1 MSVALEPAGCVE
13 STTDGT
19 VALFTGADIAAITDG
34 VLSQGSPATA
44 VRRLW
49 TDSRTVRRG
58 DLFVALTGGRFDG
71 HRFVAEALR
80 NGAVGALVRY
90 GFKLPGTALLVGP
103 GGASAGTPPVV
114 IEVNEP
120 LRAFQ
125 DLARAHRRRFDMPV
139 VAVSGSN
146 GKTTTKDMIAAILA
160 ERFATLKT
168 EGNLNN
174 HIGVPQTLL
183 RLAARHEAAV
193 IEMGISGLGE
203 MARLCEIAAPTHGVL
218 TNVGPTHLETLGD
231 VRTVARAKGE
241 MLDALPARGTAVLNA
256 DDAFYDELCARV
268 RGRVRSFGFSRQADV
283 RALSVETQGPSST
296 TLRVGVR
303 GRARPFSV
311 SLAIAGAHNVANA
324 LAAVAA
330 GLAVGVG
337 EGAIRAGLARYRPAV
352 MRSEVRRWRG
362 VTVLNDCYNANPAS
376 MRAALRWLS
385 ESKGTG
391 RAIAVLGDMLEL
403 GGEAQ
408 QAHRDIG
415 AEAARLGMDYL
426 LTVGALA
433 ADIAHG
439 ALGEGMPPDRVV
451 TARDHGA
458 VAEWLKGM
466 LRKGDVMLLKGSRG
480 VRMEGILEELG

>member
-1 MSVALEPAGCVE
+1 MFGVQEMVE
-13 STTDGT
+13 I
-19 VALFTGADIAAITDG
+19 TGGRLVSGFSRKRA
-34 VLSQGSPATA
+34 
-44 VRRLW
+44 RRVW

-58 DLFVALTGGRFDG
+58 DLFVALAGRRFDG

-80 NGAVGALVRY
+80 KGAVGALVRH
-90 GFKLPGTALLVGP
+90 GFKLPGTALL
-103 GGASAGTPPVV
+103 
-114 IEVNEP
+114 IEVDEP

-125 DLARAHRRRFDMPV
+125 DLARAHRRRFDIPV

-160 ERFATLKT
+160 ERFTTLKT

-183 RLAARHEAAV
+183 RLASRHEAAV

-203 MARLCEIAAPTHGVL
+203 MARLCEIAEPTHGVL
-218 TNVGPTHLETLGD
+218 TNIGPTHLETLGD

-241 MLDALPARGTAVLNA
+241 MLDALPAGGTAVLNA
-256 DDAFYDELCARV
+256 DDAFYDELCVRV
-268 RGRVRSFGFSRQADV
+268 RGRVLSFGFSRRADV
-283 RALSVETQGPSST
+283 RALHVETQGPSST
-296 TLRVGVR
+296 RLRVGVR
-303 GRARPFSV
+303 DRARPFPV

-337 EGAIRAGLARYRPAV
+337 EGAIRAGLARYRPAG

-376 MRAALRWLS
+376 MRAALRWLT
-385 ESKGTG
+385 EAKGTG

-403 GGEAQ
+403 GGETM

-415 AEAARLGMDYL
+415 AEAARLGADYL
-426 LTVGALA
+426 LTVGDLA
-433 ADIAHG
+433 ADIAEG
-439 ALGEGMPPDRVV
+439 ALGGGMPADCVV
-451 TARDHGA
+451 AARDYGT
-458 VAEWLKGM
+458 VAERLRGI
-466 LRKGDVMLLKGSRG
+466 LRKGDVVLLKGSRG
-480 VRMEGILEELG
+480 ARMERVLEALG